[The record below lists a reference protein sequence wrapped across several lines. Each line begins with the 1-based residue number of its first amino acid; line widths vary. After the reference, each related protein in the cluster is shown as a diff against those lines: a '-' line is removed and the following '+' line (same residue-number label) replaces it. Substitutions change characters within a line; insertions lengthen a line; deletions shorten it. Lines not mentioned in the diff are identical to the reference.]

1 MSMAWFTIPFNINT
15 CFTTEGLKLLAYF
28 ILSATWYNNNKYEY
42 TLPGS
47 WAIISWNFSEN
58 QSPWK
63 HLWNPWKW
71 TCVKT
76 MSYLKH
82 FALINCDYFAN
93 IERQEPWFLKWKLAS
108 FENWSSIALSRTFSI
123 PPTTNYIIS
132 LIHIGATFQKSSQIN
147 ITHSMVLNLLLS
159 VAVFSRQRLFRLTFS
174 KVFCLHAPLS
184 DLEMIGVFT
193 SKIIFHL
200 RNLSGRERSR
210 VNKFELYGGRF
221 KPSLYLRFS
230 SYNYCF
236 YAINFWPTKE
246 LISTKAEIACT
257 LRQEKSNGGVYL
269 LFAVKNMP

>member
-108 FENWSSIALSRTFSI
+108 FENWSSIALSRTFPI
-123 PPTTNYIIS
+123 PPTPSVFNPC
-132 LIHIGATFQKSSQIN
+132 LG
-147 ITHSMVLNLLLS
+147 NLPK
-159 VAVFSRQRLFRLTFS
+159 VFSNMT
-174 KVFCLHAPLS
+174 HW
-184 DLEMIGVFT
+184 
-193 SKIIFHL
+193 
-200 RNLSGRERSR
+200 SG
-210 VNKFELYGGRF
+210 F
-221 KPSLYLRFS
+221 
-230 SYNYCF
+230 
-236 YAINFWPTKE
+236 
-246 LISTKAEIACT
+246 
-257 LRQEKSNGGVYL
+257 YL
-269 LFAVKNMP
+269 LFPVFAL